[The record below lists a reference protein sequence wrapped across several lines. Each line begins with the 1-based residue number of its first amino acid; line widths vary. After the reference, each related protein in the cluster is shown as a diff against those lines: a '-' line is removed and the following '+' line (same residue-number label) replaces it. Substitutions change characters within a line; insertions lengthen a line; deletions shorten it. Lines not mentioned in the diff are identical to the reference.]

1 MATKKLGLQLC
12 RTSGQFQA
20 LAKLIKCQS
29 NYGIV
34 NSIAEPLNHMYFTIF
49 RPNVKS
55 VRGISKNSYIQEEW
69 LKPRGFRK
77 FSSSVPLSK
86 KDKVSVTFIKD
97 NGEQITV
104 QGKVGENLLDIV
116 INNDVDLEGY
126 GACEGTLACSTCHV
140 ILKQEDF
147 DRIPDKP
154 TDEELDMLD
163 LAYGLTERS
172 RLGCQ
177 IYMTKDLDG
186 LKVRVPAGV
195 NDARDTPI

>member
-1 MATKKLGLQLC
+1 MSTTKLGLQLC
-12 RTSGQFQA
+12 RTSGYVQA
-20 LAKLIKCQS
+20 LAKLIKCQP
-29 NYGIV
+29 NYGVV
-34 NSIAEPLNHMYFTIF
+34 NSIAEPINHMCFS
-49 RPNVKS
+49 PDVKA
-55 VRGISKNSYIQEEW
+55 VRGISKISHIQQDW

-86 KDKVSVTFIKD
+86 KEKVSVTFIKD
-97 NGEQITV
+97 NGERITA

-116 INNDVDLEGY
+116 VNNDVDLEGF

-163 LAYGLTERS
+163 LAYGLTETS

-186 LKVRVPAGV
+186 LEVKVPAGV
-195 NDARDTPI
+195 NDARDTPV